1 MAARKAKKKTTTRK
15 RTSKGRTAFAR
26 FESEL
31 PPNLTEF
38 SRRVQRGLGKVET
51 QIETAQRDA
60 RRRWST
66 LLRDGSRELGRI
78 EAKGEKRWR
87 EQTKKARQDTLKV
100 LKRLERAIEAA
111 GKPKKTT
118 RKKKS
123 VRRKARA

>member
-1 MAARKAKKKTTTRK
+1 MAARKAKKKTTRK

-31 PPNLTEF
+31 PPNLKEF
-38 SRRVQRGLGKVET
+38 SRRVQRGLGKVEK

-78 EAKGEKRWR
+78 EAEGEKRWR

-111 GKPKKTT
+111 GKPKKKTT